1 VGVGVAASPPG
12 HYGGESV
19 SYAEQLR
26 ADLVEVLAAASG
38 PTATSA
44 ARVAVVEQRGE
55 RGRPVVGEDVYRAL
69 QILQRRGVVRRVED
83 QPGRHARWELT
94 RNRRSVDPR

>member
-1 VGVGVAASPPG
+1 
-12 HYGGESV
+12 V

-38 PTATSA
+38 PTTTGA
-44 ARVAVVEQRGE
+44 ARMAVVEQRGE
-55 RGRPVVGEDVYRAL
+55 RGRPEVGEDVYRAL

-83 QPGRHARWELT
+83 PGRHARWELT
-94 RNRRSVDPR
+94 RNRRNVDPR